1 MLKRKILNDLIDWK
15 NNKKH
20 KSLIITGQRQIGK
33 TFVVDEM
40 FSKYYSSYIVI
51 NFLKEPS
58 MMLEFDGD
66 LDVET
71 LKTNILLRRPGSKF
85 IEGDTLILFDEIQEC
100 PEAIASGR
108 HRH

>member
-51 NFLKEPS
+51 NF
-58 MMLEFDGD
+58 
-66 LDVET
+66 
-71 LKTNILLRRPGSKF
+71 
-85 IEGDTLILFDEIQEC
+85 
-100 PEAIASGR
+100 
-108 HRH
+108 